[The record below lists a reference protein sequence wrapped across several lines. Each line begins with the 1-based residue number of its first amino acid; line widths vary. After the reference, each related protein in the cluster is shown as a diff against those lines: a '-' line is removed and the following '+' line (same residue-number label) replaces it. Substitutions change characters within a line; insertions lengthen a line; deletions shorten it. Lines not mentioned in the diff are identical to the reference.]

1 MYQQYKLRTWFK
13 CQEHYTWHFEVVTT
27 ENMVHVWYK
36 KHFSGQG
43 EEGDGH
49 YQQMRP
55 KTNHKQFHNY
65 LEVKEHN
72 HKW

>member
-1 MYQQYKLRTWFK
+1 
-13 CQEHYTWHFEVVTT
+13 
-27 ENMVHVWYK
+27 MVHVWYK